1 MAAGLE
7 IPIASRCRRHAAAAN
22 PAARMGFDLTH
33 QGVTES
39 IVFSE
44 RHRLAES
51 GEDVKDALAC
61 QYRERC
67 LGYSSIEAS
76 VGASSCQSV

>member
-1 MAAGLE
+1 MAAGLG

-22 PAARMGFDLTH
+22 PATRMGFDLTH

-51 GEDVKDALAC
+51 GVSVKGALAC

-67 LGYSSIEAS
+67 LGYFSVEAS
-76 VGASSCQSV
+76 VGAVLCTSV